1 MRTTQNMGEGVNR
14 ESKVKDMLKRKFQQ
28 VRFGEEVDIEQYPSL
43 KAEKK
48 ILAEELENKVE
59 YKDRLKNIEQT
70 EIKKEMQEKLS
81 QADSQGDLDLIRK
94 MYTKKLFNNS
104 LNPESEEMQKVLT
117 EIDILEEKLNKVE
130 EKLNYINA
138 EYANQIE
145 RVENERV
152 QSIIKEANEIE

>member
-1 MRTTQNMGEGVNR
+1 MGEGVNR

-28 VRFGEEVDIEQYPSL
+28 VRYGEEVDIEQYPSL

-59 YKDRLKNIEQT
+59 YRDRLKNIEQA
-70 EIKKEMQEKLS
+70 EIKKEMQDKLS
-81 QADSQGDLDLIRK
+81 RASSQGDLDLIRK

-104 LNPESEEMQKVLT
+104 LSPESKEMQKVLT
-117 EIDILEEKLNKVE
+117 EIDILSEKLEKVE
-130 EKLNYINA
+130 SKLNYINA
-138 EYANQIE
+138 EYADQIE
-145 RVENERV
+145 RVEDERV